1 MLMCECTR
9 VCKHLSVRVCVCV
22 CVWMRVRVYGV
33 RVKPPLVAHATRQQR
48 KAFVKASDLS
58 DKPAL
63 LNGIH
68 LILLLRRRR
77 MLIASTHHFNCSTA
91 RVGAQ
96 RTHRPSQKLFTARK
110 LFAPAA
116 RVGVHIEF
124 A

>member
-1 MLMCECTR
+1 MC
-9 VCKHLSVRVCVCV
+9 
-22 CVWMRVRVYGV
+22 VRVYSV
-33 RVKPPLVAHATRQQR
+33 RVKPPLVAHATGQQR
-48 KAFVKASDLS
+48 KASVKASDLS

-63 LNGIH
+63 LNGIL
-68 LILLLRRRR
+68 LILLSRRR

-91 RVGAQ
+91 GVGAQ
-96 RTHRPSQKLFTARK
+96 RTRRPSKKLFPAGK